1 MKKDNQDSAVNDL
14 SNAKNSVT
22 KCLVKK
28 MVTDKS
34 KPTDSRLF
42 SIFCLKKADLSH
54 QSSTV
59 RRLMQKSWT
68 VCRSLAEVVRF
79 DRLQCDSQND
89 QSFSAMTSKR
99 SAEIM
104 SKILAEHSSVEQ
116 VKDFIRNEKPWD
128 RVKRTFMNE

>member
-1 MKKDNQDSAVNDL
+1 MKKDNLDSAINDL

-42 SIFCLKKADLSH
+42 SIFCLKKADLKH

-59 RRLMQKSWT
+59 RRLMQTSWT
-68 VCRSLAEVVRF
+68 VYRSLAEVVRF
-79 DRLQCDSQND
+79 DRLQCDSQC
-89 QSFSAMTSKR
+89 FSAVTSKR

-104 SKILAEHSSVEQ
+104 SNILAEHSSVEQ